1 MHMLQQMAA
10 CRKHPVT
17 GQGLISTHRLVLLC
31 SQLTFP
37 QSPDW
42 ANPDRVQFG
51 TKSGIGAAGTFNH
64 LTDAILD
71 VEATRLMYFRRL
83 RTLAD
88 KYYGQGKLRQVRVA
102 KGDIRVSW

>member
-1 MHMLQQMAA
+1 MPPQ
-10 CRKHPVT
+10 
-17 GQGLISTHRLVLLC
+17 LLHTVWLH

-51 TKSGIGAAGTFNH
+51 TKSGIGAASTFNH

-88 KYYGQGKLRQVRVA
+88 KYYGQGKLRQVRSYDTTSSGSSPNLLPGGSLPCACKV
-102 KGDIRVSW
+102 

>member
-1 MHMLQQMAA
+1 MLLGMS
-10 CRKHPVT
+10 
-17 GQGLISTHRLVLLC
+17 GLGKALNATELVHAVVLHL
-31 SQLTFP
+31 QLTFP

-42 ANPDRVQFG
+42 ANPDRVQYG
-51 TKSGIGAAGTFNH
+51 TKSGIGAASTFNH

-88 KYYGQGKLRQVRVA
+88 KYYGQGKLRQVPS
-102 KGDIRVSW
+102 DSIVS